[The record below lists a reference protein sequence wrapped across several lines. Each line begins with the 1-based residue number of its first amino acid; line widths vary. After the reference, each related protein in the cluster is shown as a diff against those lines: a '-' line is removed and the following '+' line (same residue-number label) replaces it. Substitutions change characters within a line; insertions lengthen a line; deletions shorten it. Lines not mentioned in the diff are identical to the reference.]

1 MSQGVGPICTTH
13 LVTTPD
19 CCFSQHWP
27 TLPLT
32 PVLFCCVP
40 SPPPD
45 LVHPP
50 PAPDLQL
57 SPVKS
62 LVSNIGSVSCGTD
75 FTVWLTKEGEVRQ
88 GVVVG
93 RGPRGEGGDRGGG
106 GVMYGT
112 AL

>member
-1 MSQGVGPICTTH
+1 VY
-13 LVTTPD
+13 
-19 CCFSQHWP
+19 
-27 TLPLT
+27 
-32 PVLFCCVP
+32 
-40 SPPPD
+40 PPP
-45 LVHPP
+45 LLTSSTPP
-50 PAPDLQL
+50 PADLQL